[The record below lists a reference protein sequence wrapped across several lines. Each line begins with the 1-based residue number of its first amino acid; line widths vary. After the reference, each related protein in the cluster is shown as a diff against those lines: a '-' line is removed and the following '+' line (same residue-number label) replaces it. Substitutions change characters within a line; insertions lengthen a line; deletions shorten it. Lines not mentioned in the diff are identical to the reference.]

1 MRRIDSTDDI
11 ADGLL
16 DLARKDV
23 RLARAIELSGPVPL
37 RRKPPGYATLTEIIL
52 SQMVSKASAN
62 ALWRKLEL
70 AAGEISPAAILALS
84 PEALRG
90 AGLSRAKAETLIRV
104 GEAVTADELDLDHL
118 CRLEGRAAISAM
130 TSIKGVGPWTA
141 EVYLLFCAGHPD
153 VFPAGDVALQSAA
166 ADILGLDV
174 RPQPRALY
182 KLAEEWSPWRGVAA
196 RLLWAYYAAVMRRDA
211 TPVAAG

>member
-23 RLARAIELSGPVPL
+23 RLARAISLSGPVPL
-37 RRKPPGYATLTEIIL
+37 RRKPPGYAALT
-52 SQMVSKASAN
+52 
-62 ALWRKLEL
+62 
-70 AAGEISPAAILALS
+70 
-84 PEALRG
+84 EALRE
-90 AGLSRAKAETLIRV
+90 AGLSRAKAETLNRV
-104 GEAVTADELDLDHL
+104 GEAVIAGELDLGHL
-118 CRLEGRAAISAM
+118 CQLEGRAAITAM

-153 VFPAGDVALQSAA
+153 VFPAGDVALQRAA
-166 ADILGLDV
+166 ADILGLDA
-174 RPQPRALY
+174 RPQAKVLY
-182 KLAEEWSPWRGVAA
+182 RLAEEWSPWRGVAA
-196 RLLWAYYAAVMRRDA
+196 RLFWAYYAAVMRRDA

>member
-23 RLARAIELSGPVPL
+23 RLARAISLSGPVPL
-37 RRKPPGYATLTEIIL
+37 RRKPPGYAALTEIIL
-52 SQMVSKASAN
+52 SQMVSKASAY
-62 ALWRKLEL
+62 ALWRKLEF

-84 PEALRG
+84 PEALRE
-90 AGLSRAKAETLIRV
+90 AGLSRAKAETLNRV
-104 GEAVTADELDLDHL
+104 GEAVIAGELDLGHL
-118 CRLEGRAAISAM
+118 CQLEGRAAITAM

-153 VFPAGDVALQSAA
+153 VFPAGDVALQRAA
-166 ADILGLDV
+166 ADILGLDA
-174 RPQPRALY
+174 RPQAKVLY
-182 KLAEEWSPWRGVAA
+182 RLAEEWSPWRGVAA
-196 RLLWAYYAAVMRRDA
+196 RLFWAYYAAVMRRDA